1 MNRVIDLMNYIF
13 PICSVASHRI
23 SIGAMDVLEVDSG
36 KDPWNPN
43 PATLERLH
51 KWLAEAHRVLAPQG
65 VLISLSFA
73 QPHFRRY
80 EDLCLCTCSWFVGRE
95 NGS

>member
-1 MNRVIDLMNYIF
+1 
-13 PICSVASHRI
+13 
-23 SIGAMDVLEVDSG
+23 MDVLETDSG

-51 KWLAEAHRVLAPQG
+51 RWLAEAHRVLAPQG
-65 VLISLSFA
+65 RLISLSFA

-80 EDLCLCTCSWFVGRE
+80 VRIDRYVAYNLLFA
-95 NGS
+95 